1 MGRLPVRQTDAA
13 FPPNIWRRELWC
25 RWWEMFLAC
34 SGWMR
39 NHCYLRQQLCHVCTP
54 PVTGT
59 ARNHELGEKSHSAT
73 AIGCAIWGNIPLV
86 FPVNL
91 QLFQL
96 FSSFPFSHQ
105 HMSLCSCMNSSSDA
119 KHLWKMKLRM
129 KNTLLLFIII
139 QLLQK
144 PVLTPLS
151 PFSRIGRREE
161 EILHIHKCKARLLLK
176 WGAQFVCKKKKPSAL
191 LETSSPTRFQR
202 QKLFGGKFPAHP
214 SVSSQTWVQ
223 LSYVGQ
229 MYTLILR

>member
-1 MGRLPVRQTDAA
+1 MYFHWHLKHFSMAGWVKVPLIFKPRVIMLGKKKNQTQSLLCLWEMGRLPVRQTDAA

-151 PFSRIGRREE
+151 PFSRIGRRGNFT
-161 EILHIHKCKARLLLK
+161 HTQVQSQAFTQVGCS
-176 WGAQFVCKKKKPSAL
+176 VCMQKKKNPL
-191 LETSSPTRFQR
+191 LC
-202 QKLFGGKFPAHP
+202 
-214 SVSSQTWVQ
+214 
-223 LSYVGQ
+223 
-229 MYTLILR
+229 